1 MEELRIHGP
10 AIQTVYQQLNMNKA
24 VNYKSTF
31 LMWDQGANHSH
42 TKQHN
47 RNHSPGLFLSPA
59 DEIQFFLN
67 LNPSSSWGTFI
78 TGSFKV

>member
-1 MEELRIHGP
+1 
-10 AIQTVYQQLNMNKA
+10 
-24 VNYKSTF
+24 
-31 LMWDQGANHSH
+31 MWDQGANHSH